1 MQRPVLLQVCQP
13 AQSDADSVSGRE
25 AVSAG
30 FDGIEIVLEGS
41 HEPASLTAESGAP
54 IVAVAAT
61 CASTD
66 LAGGVAEI
74 SSLLRRTA
82 LCHARCLNLTFPP
95 VATRATEGGF
105 ARYQEAVN
113 FASRVLHAL
122 RYEAEGVGVAI
133 GVEAATGGCWLS
145 PVELREIIN
154 EANSSAVGV
163 CLDAARVA
171 RIGSPVDWIAT
182 LGHRLSCVRVQV
194 TDSAQGGGSSVEDD
208 AGAIASALDA
218 ARYKGPVIISGR
230 GEAEELSGFAS
241 RLGLGGRMP

>member
-1 MQRPVLLQVCQP
+1 MQRPVLLQIRQP

-30 FDGIEIVLEGS
+30 FDGIEIVLQGS
-41 HEPASLTAESGAP
+41 HEPAVLPAESGAP

-61 CASTD
+61 CTSTD
-66 LAGGVAEI
+66 LAEGVAEI
-74 SSLLRRTA
+74 SSLLRCAA

-95 VATRATEGGF
+95 VAAGAAEHGF
-105 ARYQEAVN
+105 TRYQEAVN
-113 FASRVLHAL
+113 FAARALHAL

-154 EANSSAVGV
+154 ETNSSAVGV

-182 LGHRLSCVRVQV
+182 LGHRLCSVRVQV
-194 TDSAQGGGSSVEDD
+194 TDSPRGDGASVDGNS
-208 AGAIASALDA
+208 GAIASALDA
-218 ARYKGPVIISGR
+218 ARYEGPVIISGR
-230 GEAEELSGFAS
+230 GEAVQLSSCAS
-241 RLGLGGRMP
+241 RLGLSGRMP